1 MVKNIAIDN
10 KLRTVKKGIN
20 VTVMSAMESLIM
32 HIILGTTWTN
42 QMLSI
47 ANLNWLKSLRWNF
60 ISPLSILNKSIPK
73 IPKILII

>member
-47 ANLNWLKSLRWNF
+47 A
-60 ISPLSILNKSIPK
+60 
-73 IPKILII
+73 